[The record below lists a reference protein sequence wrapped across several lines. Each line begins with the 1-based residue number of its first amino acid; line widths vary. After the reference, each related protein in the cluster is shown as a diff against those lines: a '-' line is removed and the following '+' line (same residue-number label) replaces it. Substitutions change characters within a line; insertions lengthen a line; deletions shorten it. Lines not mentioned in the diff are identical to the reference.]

1 MPALIQPKDY
11 ADLIIHVETF
21 VKADTG
27 AKQGSAIEK
36 VQEFL
41 TTGELE
47 AVIVTAADGTIN

>member
-1 MPALIQPKDY
+1 MV
-11 ADLIIHVETF
+11 IHIETF